1 MDTITLLDK
10 KNILSNIDG
19 LTMVKLELGCGEHKK
34 IPDAIGIDALDYPG
48 VDIVGDIF
56 EVLRAFPAASV
67 DAIYSFHFFEH
78 IADLSAL
85 LDEMSRVLKT
95 GGKLEVVVPH
105 FSNPYFYSDPTH
117 KTFFGLYTFCYFS
130 RNTLFSRQVPT
141 YGKEIK
147 FELVAADLIF
157 KSSRP
162 FVVRHGIKK
171 LLGKVFNCCIYM
183 KEFYEE
189 NLCHLF
195 PCYEIK
201 YQLRKTGA
209 ASP

>member
-1 MDTITLLDK
+1 MTILDK
-10 KNILSNIDG
+10 NKILPGIVK
-19 LTMVKLELGCGEHKK
+19 LPTVKLELGCGENKK

-48 VDIVGDIF
+48 VDIVGDVFDI
-56 EVLRAFPAASV
+56 LRAFPESSV

-130 RNTLFSRQVPT
+130 RNTLFKRQVPT
-141 YGKEIK
+141 YGKALE
-147 FELVAADLIF
+147 FELIAIDLIF
-157 KSSRP
+157 KSTRP
-162 FVVRHGIKK
+162 FVVRHAIKK
-171 LLGKVFNCCIYM
+171 LLGKIFNCCAYM
-183 KEFYEE
+183 KEFHEE
-189 NLCHLF
+189 NLCYLF

-201 YQLRKTGA
+201 YQLRKLGGA
-209 ASP
+209 TT

>member
-1 MDTITLLDK
+1 
-10 KNILSNIDG
+10 
-19 LTMVKLELGCGEHKK
+19 MVKLELGCGEHKK
-34 IPDAIGIDALDYPG
+34 IPDAIGIDALNYPG

-56 EVLRAFPAASV
+56 EVLRAFPATSV

-95 GGKLEVVVPH
+95 GGKLEIVVPH

-130 RNTLFSRQVPT
+130 SNTLFSRQVPT
-141 YGKEIK
+141 YGKAIE

-157 KSSRP
+157 KSTRP
-162 FVVRHGIKK
+162 FIVRHGIKK
-171 LLGKVFNCCIYM
+171 LFGKVFNCCIYM

-189 NLCHLF
+189 NLCFLF

-201 YQLRKTGA
+201 YQLRKTGT
-209 ASP
+209 AST

>member
-1 MDTITLLDK
+1 MNTMTLLDK
-10 KNILSNIDG
+10 RNILPSIDG
-19 LTMVKLELGCGEHKK
+19 LKMVKLELGCGEHKK

-56 EVLRAFPAASV
+56 EVLRAFPAGSV

-78 IADLSAL
+78 ISDLSAL

-95 GGKLEVVVPH
+95 GGELEVVVPH

-141 YGKEIK
+141 YGKEVE

-157 KSSRP
+157 KSTRP
-162 FVVRHGIKK
+162 FIVRHGIKK
-171 LLGKVFNCCIYM
+171 LFGKVFNCCIYM

-201 YQLRKTGA
+201 YQLHKTGT
-209 ASP
+209 AST

>member
-1 MDTITLLDK
+1 MTILDR
-10 KNILSNIDG
+10 KNILPHIDG
-19 LTMVKLELGCGEHKK
+19 LPTVKLELGCGETKK
-34 IPDAIGIDALDYPG
+34 IPDAIGIDALNYAG

-56 EVLRAFPAASV
+56 EVLRAFPASSV

-78 IADLSAL
+78 IADLPVL

-130 RNTLFSRQVPT
+130 CNTLFSRQVPT
-141 YGKEIK
+141 YGREVQ
-147 FELVAADLIF
+147 FELIAAELIF
-157 KSSRP
+157 KSTRP
-162 FVVRHGIKK
+162 FIVRHAIKK
-171 LLGKVFNCCIYM
+171 LLGTVFNCCAYM

-189 NLCHLF
+189 NLCYLF

-201 YQLRKTGA
+201 YQLRKTSA
-209 ASP
+209 AST